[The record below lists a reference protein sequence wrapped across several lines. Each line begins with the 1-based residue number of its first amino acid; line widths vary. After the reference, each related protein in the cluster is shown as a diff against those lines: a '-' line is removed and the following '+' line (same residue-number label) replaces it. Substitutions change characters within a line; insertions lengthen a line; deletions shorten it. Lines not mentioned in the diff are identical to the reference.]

1 MSQKVIH
8 KVRLRNYL
16 KKYWAAVILAP
27 LFMVGE
33 VTMDLVQPRFMSKI
47 VDEGVLGLSSGGV
60 GDMQLILQTGLEMI
74 GLVALGGAFGVLS
87 GVFAN
92 LCGQQFG
99 NDVRKDCF
107 RNIMAFS
114 FEQTDQFSTGSL
126 VTRVTNDITQVQN
139 LVMQCVRSF
148 VRTFMLFAGGI
159 FCMTALNLSFGVVV
173 ACALP
178 FVIGCVIFFIGK
190 ANPLFAQLQKKLDSM
205 NHVMQ
210 ENVTGSRVVK
220 AYVREDYERERF
232 GHTNQE
238 LVDTQLHVL
247 VLFSYMM
254 PIMNI
259 IMNLVIILIIYAG
272 SIQVQQGSLT
282 PGSIMAAITYVSQ
295 ILNSVLSLVNI
306 FQTIS
311 RGAASA
317 ERLREVLSCTPAIAD
332 GHGITN
338 EENEQRFN
346 EENKRHFEE
355 QDSISEIAAKDACSV
370 RGKVEFR
377 NVSFAYPGGNGEKVL
392 EHINLVIHPGETI
405 GILGAT
411 GSGKTSLI
419 QLIPRF
425 YDASEGQV
433 LVDDVD
439 VKEYKLKDL
448 RNRIAVAMQK
458 SELFSV
464 SIRENIAWGKSG
476 ADVQEIKHA
485 AQIAQAAQF
494 IESKQ
499 EGYDTLV
506 AEKGMSLSGGQKQRI
521 AISRAVLK
529 PAEIMIFDDATSALD
544 LKTEAEL
551 YAALRG
557 KRKNVTKIIIAQR
570 IASVRNADRIAVID
584 NGRIAACDSHEN
596 LMRTSAIYQDIY
608 NSQLKTGGENNEH

>member
-1 MSQKVIH
+1 MDFKFALQVSVYDTVRGRQFVDQKET
-8 KVRLRNYL
+8 KQVRLRNYL
-16 KKYWAAVILAP
+16 KKYWAAAVLAP

-33 VTMDLVQPRFMSKI
+33 VTMDLLQPQFMSKI
-47 VDEGVLGLSSGGV
+47 VDEGVLGLSSSGV
-60 GDMQLILQTGLEMI
+60 GDMQLVLRTGLEMI
-74 GLVALGGAFGVLS
+74 GLVALGGVCGVLS

-114 FEQTDQFSTGSL
+114 FEQTDRFSTGSL

-159 FCMTALNLSFGVVV
+159 FCMTTLNLRFGVVV

-190 ANPLFAQLQKKLDSM
+190 ANPLFIQLQKKLDAV

-232 GHTNQE
+232 GKTNQE

-259 IMNLVIILIIYAG
+259 IMNLVIVLIIYVG
-272 SIQVQQGSLT
+272 SIQVRQGSLT

-311 RGAASA
+311 RGGASA
-317 ERLREVLSCTPAIAD
+317 ERLREVLACTPAIAD
-332 GHGITN
+332 GEGGVLPV
-338 EENEQRFN
+338 
-346 EENKRHFEE
+346 
-355 QDSISEIAAKDACSV
+355 C
-370 RGKVEFR
+370 GKVEFR
-377 NVSFAYPGGNGEKVL
+377 SVSFSYPGGNGEKVL
-392 EHINLVIHPGETI
+392 EDVNLVIHPGETI

-411 GSGKTSLI
+411 GSGKSSLV

-439 VKEYKLKDL
+439 VKEYQLKDL
-448 RNRIAVAMQK
+448 RSRVAIALQK

-464 SIRENIAWGKSG
+464 SIRENIGWGKAG
-476 ADVQEIKHA
+476 AEISEIEQA
-485 AQIAQAAQF
+485 AEIAQAAEF
-494 IESKQ
+494 IGSKS

-544 LKTEAEL
+544 LKTEANL
-551 YAALRG
+551 YAALRR
-557 KRKNVTKIIIAQR
+557 KRKNITKIIIAQR
-570 IASVRNADRIAVID
+570 VASVRNADRIVVID

-608 NSQLKTGGENNEH
+608 NSQLKTGGEIHEQ

>member
-1 MSQKVIH
+1 MKQKAGNQVH
-8 KVRLRNYL
+8 LRNYL
-16 KKYWAAVILAP
+16 KKYWIAVILAP
-27 LFMVGE
+27 LFMMGE
-33 VTMDLVQPRFMSKI
+33 VTMDLLQPRFMSTI
-47 VDEGVLGLSSGGV
+47 VDEGVLGLSNGGI
-60 GDMQLILQTGLEMI
+60 GDMELVLRTGLEMI
-74 GLVALGGAFGVLS
+74 GLVALGGICGVLA

-92 LCGQQFG
+92 LCGQRFG

-126 VTRVTNDITQVQN
+126 ITRVTNDITQVQN
-139 LVMQCVRSF
+139 LVMQCVRGF

-159 FCMTALNLSFGVVV
+159 FCMTTLNLRFGVVV

-178 FVIGCVIFFIGK
+178 FVIGCVVFFIGK
-190 ANPLFAQLQKKLDSM
+190 ANPLFKQLQKKLDAM

-210 ENVTGSRVVK
+210 ENVTGARVVK

-232 GHTNQE
+232 GQTNQE

-259 IMNLVIILIIYAG
+259 IMNLVIVLVIYVG

-282 PGSIMAAITYVSQ
+282 PGSIMAAITYISQ
-295 ILNSVLSLVNI
+295 ILHSVLMLVNI
-306 FQTIS
+306 FQTVS

-317 ERLREVLSCTPAIAD
+317 ERLREVLACTSSITD
-332 GHGITN
+332 GDGKT
-338 EENEQRFN
+338 EG
-346 EENKRHFEE
+346 KLPGG
-355 QDSISEIAAKDACSV
+355 
-370 RGKVEFR
+370 GKVEFR

-392 EHINLVIHPGETI
+392 EQVNLVIHPGETI

-411 GSGKTSLI
+411 GSGKSSLV

-425 YDASEGQV
+425 YDATEGQV

-439 VKEYKLKDL
+439 VKEYQLKDL
-448 RNRIAVAMQK
+448 RSRVAIALQK

-464 SIRENIAWGKSG
+464 SIRENIGWGKTG
-476 ADVQEIKHA
+476 AKDEEIEQA
-485 AQIAQAAQF
+485 AQIAQAAEF
-494 IESKQ
+494 IERKS

-529 PAEIMIFDDATSALD
+529 LAEIMIFDDATSALD
-544 LKTEAEL
+544 LKTEADL
-551 YAALRG
+551 YGALRQR
-557 KRKNVTKIIIAQR
+557 RKNVTKIIIAQR

-596 LMRTSAIYQDIY
+596 LMQTSAIYRDIY
-608 NSQLKTGGENNEH
+608 NSQLKTGGDLNEQ

>member
-1 MSQKVIH
+1 MKQKAGNQVH
-8 KVRLRNYL
+8 LRNYL
-16 KKYWAAVILAP
+16 KKYWIAVILAP
-27 LFMVGE
+27 LFMMGE
-33 VTMDLVQPRFMSKI
+33 VTMDLLQPRFMSRI
-47 VDEGVLGLSSGGV
+47 VDEGVLGLSNGGI
-60 GDMQLILQTGLEMI
+60 GDMELVLRTGLEMI
-74 GLVALGGAFGVLS
+74 GLVALGGICGVLA

-92 LCGQQFG
+92 LCGQRFG

-126 VTRVTNDITQVQN
+126 ITRVTNDITQVQN
-139 LVMQCVRSF
+139 LVMQCVRGF

-159 FCMTALNLSFGVVV
+159 FCMTTLNLRFGVVV

-178 FVIGCVIFFIGK
+178 FVIGCVVFFIGK
-190 ANPLFAQLQKKLDSM
+190 ANPLFKQLQKKLDAM

-210 ENVTGSRVVK
+210 ENVTGARVVK

-232 GHTNQE
+232 GQTNQE

-259 IMNLVIILIIYAG
+259 IMNLVIVLVIYVG

-282 PGSIMAAITYVSQ
+282 PGSIMAAITYISQ
-295 ILNSVLSLVNI
+295 ILHSVLMLVNI
-306 FQTIS
+306 FQTVS

-317 ERLREVLSCTPAIAD
+317 ERLREVLACTSSITD
-332 GHGITN
+332 GDGKT
-338 EENEQRFN
+338 EG
-346 EENKRHFEE
+346 KLPGG
-355 QDSISEIAAKDACSV
+355 
-370 RGKVEFR
+370 GKVEFR

-392 EHINLVIHPGETI
+392 EQVNLVIHPGETI

-411 GSGKTSLI
+411 GSGKSSLV

-425 YDASEGQV
+425 YDATEGQV

-439 VKEYKLKDL
+439 VKEYQLKDL
-448 RNRIAVAMQK
+448 RSRVAIALQK

-464 SIRENIAWGKSG
+464 SIRENIGWGKTG
-476 ADVQEIKHA
+476 AKDEEIEQA
-485 AQIAQAAQF
+485 AQIAQAAEF
-494 IESKQ
+494 IERKS

-529 PAEIMIFDDATSALD
+529 SAEIMIFDDATSALD
-544 LKTEAEL
+544 LKTEADL
-551 YAALRG
+551 YGALRQR
-557 KRKNVTKIIIAQR
+557 RKNVTKIIIAQR

-596 LMRTSAIYQDIY
+596 LMQTSAIYRDIY
-608 NSQLKTGGENNEH
+608 NSQLKTGGDLNEQ

>member
-1 MSQKVIH
+1 MKQKAGNQVH
-8 KVRLRNYL
+8 LRNYL
-16 KKYWAAVILAP
+16 KKYWIAVILAP
-27 LFMVGE
+27 LFMMGE
-33 VTMDLVQPRFMSKI
+33 VTMDLLQPRFMSTI
-47 VDEGVLGLSSGGV
+47 VDEGVLGLSNGGI
-60 GDMQLILQTGLEMI
+60 GDMELVLRTGLEMI
-74 GLVALGGAFGVLS
+74 GLVALGGICGVLA

-92 LCGQQFG
+92 LCGQRFG

-126 VTRVTNDITQVQN
+126 ITRVTNDITQVQN
-139 LVMQCVRSF
+139 LVMQCVRGF

-159 FCMTALNLSFGVVV
+159 FCMTTLNLRFGVVV

-178 FVIGCVIFFIGK
+178 FVIGCVVFFIGK
-190 ANPLFAQLQKKLDSM
+190 ANPLFKQLQKKLDAM

-210 ENVTGSRVVK
+210 ENVTGARVVK

-232 GHTNQE
+232 GQTNQE

-259 IMNLVIILIIYAG
+259 IMNLVIVLVIYVG

-282 PGSIMAAITYVSQ
+282 PGSIMAAITYISQ
-295 ILNSVLSLVNI
+295 ILHSVLMLVNI
-306 FQTIS
+306 FQTVS

-317 ERLREVLSCTPAIAD
+317 ERLREVLACTSSITD
-332 GHGITN
+332 GDGKT
-338 EENEQRFN
+338 EG
-346 EENKRHFEE
+346 KLPGG
-355 QDSISEIAAKDACSV
+355 
-370 RGKVEFR
+370 GKVEFR

-392 EHINLVIHPGETI
+392 EQVNLVIHPGETI

-411 GSGKTSLI
+411 GSGKSSLV

-425 YDASEGQV
+425 YDATEGQV

-439 VKEYKLKDL
+439 VKEYQLKDL
-448 RNRIAVAMQK
+448 RSRVAIALQK

-464 SIRENIAWGKSG
+464 SIRENIGWGKTG
-476 ADVQEIKHA
+476 AKDEEIEQA
-485 AQIAQAAQF
+485 AQIAQAAEF
-494 IESKQ
+494 IERKS

-529 PAEIMIFDDATSALD
+529 SAEIMIFDDATSALD
-544 LKTEAEL
+544 LKTEADL
-551 YAALRG
+551 YGALRQR
-557 KRKNVTKIIIAQR
+557 RKNVTKIIIAQR

-596 LMRTSAIYQDIY
+596 LMQTSAIYQDIY
-608 NSQLKTGGENNEH
+608 NSQLKTGGDLNEQ